1 VIDFKKNAL
10 RVSGVP
16 LEKGEKKMRIVK
28 KKEKEDLE
36 SSSSSPASTSS
47 LLFVPIHLLFGHF
60 FAVLEGKGVH

>member
-1 VIDFKKNAL
+1 
-10 RVSGVP
+10 
-16 LEKGEKKMRIVK
+16 MRIVK